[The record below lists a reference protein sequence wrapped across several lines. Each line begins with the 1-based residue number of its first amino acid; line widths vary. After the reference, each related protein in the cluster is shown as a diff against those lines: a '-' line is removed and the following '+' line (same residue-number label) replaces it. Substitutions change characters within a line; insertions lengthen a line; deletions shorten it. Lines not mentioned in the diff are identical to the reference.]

1 VKIDSFPNSGPMTVT
16 HVEMSI
22 KFVQLDLALFL
33 TSCNIEL
40 GHVRNA
46 RIGIEI
52 GDGVLGSTVE
62 L

>member
-22 KFVQLDLALFL
+22 KFVQLDLALFSHL
-33 TSCNIEL
+33 VTLNL
-40 GHVRNA
+40 GTYVMH
-46 RIGIEI
+46 IGIEI